1 MRHWLEER
9 TWTSRVA
16 LPHST
21 VPSSRPSPRRGRW
34 RRFSATALLA
44 LSLGA
49 PAIGVESPPAED
61 AVPGDED
68 ATLTGREIYARVLAN
83 RFRSFIQESTM
94 ESSDRGGKHQ
104 LTRLRMHWKDF
115 KQAGEPSSD
124 GVLSK
129 TLVKYFHPFEI
140 RHSGYLVIHNQ
151 DRSNDQFVYFPTR
164 RKVVRVSL
172 RSESVY
178 GTDFSFEDIL
188 PRELQDASYRR
199 LPDGVVSGRPTF
211 TIEATPTEMASSEYS
226 RFLIS
231 VEKERSV
238 VLRTR
243 YWDDA
248 DVPVKELWA
257 DPVAVRDFGGVW
269 VPMRMTMKHLLHET
283 STELLV
289 TRIEPNPELSK
300 ATFALRR
307 LEAH

>member
-1 MRHWLEER
+1 LRIRSSHADVRWLGWLER
-9 TWTSRVA
+9 
-16 LPHST
+16 
-21 VPSSRPSPRRGRW
+21 
-34 RRFSATALLA
+34 ALLA
-44 LSLGA
+44 AAFSAAAAAALAQTGDAA
-49 PAIGVESPPAED
+49 PDAGESR
-61 AVPGDED
+61 
-68 ATLTGREIYARVLAN
+68 LTGREIYARVLAN
-83 RFRSFIQESTM
+83 RFDSFVQESTM

-104 LTRLRMHWKDF
+104 VTRLRMHWKDF
-115 KQAGEPSSD
+115 KRGDEPASD

-140 RHSGYLVIHNQ
+140 RHSGYLVIHNH
-151 DRSNDQFVYFPTR
+151 DRTSDQFVYLPAR

-199 LPDGVVSGRPTF
+199 LGDGAVSGRGTF
-211 TIEATPTEMASSEYS
+211 TIEATPTEIAHSEYS

-243 YWDDA
+243 YWDGSGVA
-248 DVPVKELWA
+248 VKELSV
-257 DPVAVRDFGGVW
+257 DPEAIREFDGVW
-269 VPMRMTMKHLLHET
+269 VPMRMTMRHLLHET
-283 STELLV
+283 TTELEV
-289 TRIEPNPELSK
+289 TDIEPNPELSQ

-307 LEAH
+307 LESH